1 MFAAATFVAGWWEPS
16 VNRELAQ
23 KPHKPHAAFW
33 HCAKP
38 HAEIRPEVTEK
49 PRREKC
55 AKSEWSRSDGWT
67 NCFPSSRIDQI
78 QTEEK
83 PDNFAQCRK
92 AACGWCGFCASSLM
106 LAPRAKFIRSVTS
119 NAVNAEGLLGAVPAG
134 KSTPRPGGQLPR

>member
-1 MFAAATFVAGWWEPS
+1 MRSVQQSGTESYSDVAYKTQPGVRFFRPG
-16 VNRELAQ
+16 NRELAQ

-38 HAEIRPEVTEK
+38 HAEIRPEATKK

-78 QTEEK
+78 VIWM
-83 PDNFAQCRK
+83 NAIQCHRD
-92 AACGWCGFCASSLM
+92 L
-106 LAPRAKFIRSVTS
+106 RV
-119 NAVNAEGLLGAVPAG
+119 
-134 KSTPRPGGQLPR
+134 